1 MPSRFIALGLVGM
14 LLATP
19 ALAQDLSPASSHRY
33 TVRVR
38 PRIHLEHM
46 RPMVGQIRLR
56 MKHAIPEM
64 RLHNR
69 IHFRMRPFK
78 MRDFR
83 FQVRPRLR
91 LDAGTAEI

>member
-1 MPSRFIALGLVGM
+1 MPGRFIALGLVGL

-19 ALAQDLSPASSHRY
+19 ALAQDATPSPHPRY

-46 RPMVGQIRLR
+46 RSMAGQVRLR
-56 MKHAIPEM
+56 LKHARPE
-64 RLHNR
+64 LR
-69 IHFRMRPFK
+69 IRNHMHFRMRPFK

-83 FQVRPRLR
+83 FQVRPKIRFG
-91 LDAGTAEI
+91 DGTAEI